1 MKQFRII
8 YFFFLWKLSYH
19 DIKSTEIPPLENS
32 FILDDWVN
40 YEMIKNH
47 CWVPNECM
55 HVHVYI
61 YRVTERQGHKMWNQS
76 DIICQ
81 PPFVLCPYIQQ
92 LPKSLM
98 RHRQLFHYQLI
109 SHNVLIRIWSA
120 LTGNI
125 LKRTWQLVAFIIFS
139 TCLKNWITWTC
150 FILNP
155 TKFAFV
161 EKYFCVLSEQNQ
173 DTMIIS
179 KVILFNQPWFQCYF
193 LPQEA

>member
-1 MKQFRII
+1 MKVVLPWHKKYRNTSFRKLL
-8 YFFFLWKLSYH
+8 YSRWLSELW
-19 DIKSTEIPPLENS
+19 
-32 FILDDWVN
+32 DDK
-40 YEMIKNH
+40 KNH
-47 CWVPNECM
+47 WWVPNECM
-55 HVHVYI
+55 HVHVYHI
-61 YRVTERQGHKMWNQS
+61 YRVTERRGHKMWNQS

>member
-1 MKQFRII
+1 MKVVLSWHKKYRNTSFRKLL
-8 YFFFLWKLSYH
+8 YSRWLSELW
-19 DIKSTEIPPLENS
+19 
-32 FILDDWVN
+32 DDK
-40 YEMIKNH
+40 KNH
-47 CWVPNECM
+47 WWVPNECM
-55 HVHVYI
+55 HVHVYHI
-61 YRVTERQGHKMWNQS
+61 YRVTERRGHKMWNQS

>member
-1 MKQFRII
+1 M
-8 YFFFLWKLSYH
+8 SYH

-32 FILDDWVN
+32 FILDDWEN
-40 YEMIKNH
+40 YEMIKKNH
-47 CWVPNECM
+47 WWVPNECM

-81 PPFVLCPYIQQ
+81 PPFFLCPYIQQ
-92 LPKSLM
+92 LPKSLI

-109 SHNVLIRIWSA
+109 SHNVLIRIWPA

-150 FILNP
+150 FILNL
-155 TKFAFV
+155 TKFASV

-173 DTMIIS
+173 PGHYDNIQSDT
-179 KVILFNQPWFQCYF
+179 F
-193 LPQEA
+193 